1 MRTAGRIVLGLLLLV
16 PYPVLC
22 GAQKA
27 LSTPPVVH
35 HFSPRTTLIEQGDT
49 LTWISAHSRQFTAT
63 SPRDTSVF
71 VFHHDSSVT
80 QIRPGGQKLITPRY
94 ARILRNLLAL
104 AKQQED
110 VEKKLGTSLHN

>member
-1 MRTAGRIVLGLLLLV
+1 MRIAGRILPGMLLSM
-16 PYPVLC
+16 PYPALC
-22 GAQKA
+22 GAQKV

-49 LTWISAHSRQFTAT
+49 LTWIRAHSPQFTAT

-80 QIRPGGQKLITPRY
+80 QIRPGAQRVIDPRY
-94 ARILRNLLAL
+94 ARILRNFLAR
-104 AKQQED
+104 AKEQEEL
-110 VEKKLGTSLHN
+110 EKKLGTSLHN